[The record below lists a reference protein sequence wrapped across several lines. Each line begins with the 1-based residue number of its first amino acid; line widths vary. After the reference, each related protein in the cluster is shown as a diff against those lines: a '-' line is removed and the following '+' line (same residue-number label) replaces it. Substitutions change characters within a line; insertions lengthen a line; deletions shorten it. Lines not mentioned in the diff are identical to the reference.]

1 MYLIST
7 EGYKNA
13 GVHFSRVNQT
23 GEIWPRMKDVHKGLS
38 VKNMSNLV
46 LKKYTAF
53 MKQKTLQIN
62 KLKNTKL
69 VKKTFLKNMLI

>member
-1 MYLIST
+1 
-7 EGYKNA
+7 
-13 GVHFSRVNQT
+13 
-23 GEIWPRMKDVHKGLS
+23 MKDVHKGLS